1 MQKLLTG
8 LAASA
13 ALALFVTVAQADC
26 GFHEQ
31 VTASTSAPEESV
43 VMSTHDA
50 AAPPVTTT
58 ATVECAPDAKDCV
71 PTNK

>member
-1 MQKLLTG
+1 MQKLLTA

-13 ALALFVTVAQADC
+13 ALALFATAAQAEC
-26 GFHEQ
+26 SFHEQ
-31 VTASTSAPEESV
+31 VTASTSTPEESV

-50 AAPPVTTT
+50 APAPTT

>member
-13 ALALFVTVAQADC
+13 ALALFVTAAQADC

-31 VTASTSAPEESV
+31 VTASSSAPEESV

-50 AAPPVTTT
+50 PPPPTT